1 MDENVAPVTRKRG
14 ALCVRDDQAQKSA
27 RREPSA
33 FHAREKKK
41 KRVRYNCRSVV
52 VRNKTNSA
60 FVVVVGAL
68 STRFSPRGVSSRA
81 FAVDA

>member
-1 MDENVAPVTRKRG
+1 MKSTGGTTTG
-14 ALCVRDDQAQKSA
+14 ALYVYATIRRPSA

>member
-1 MDENVAPVTRKRG
+1 VYATIRRP
-14 ALCVRDDQAQKSA
+14 SA
-27 RREPSA
+27 RRERSA

-41 KRVRYNCRSVV
+41 AQGRSVV
-52 VRNKTNSA
+52 VRNTTNSA
-60 FVVVVGAL
+60 SVSIVVVGAL

>member
-1 MDENVAPVTRKRG
+1 VYATIRRP
-14 ALCVRDDQAQKSA
+14 SA
-27 RREPSA
+27 RRERSA

-41 KRVRYNCRSVV
+41 KARKVGASSYVTQLTPR
-52 VRNKTNSA
+52 A
-60 FVVVVGAL
+60 DVVVGAL

>member
-1 MDENVAPVTRKRG
+1 VMDENVAPVTRKRG
-14 ALCVRDDQAQKSA
+14 ALCVRDDQTQKSA

-33 FHAREKKK
+33 FHARDKKK
-41 KRVRYNCRSVV
+41 KSAKGRSVV

>member
-1 MDENVAPVTRKRG
+1 MDEKYRGDNHRG
-14 ALCVRDDQAQKSA
+14 ALCVRDDQTPERATRAERVSRARKKSA
-27 RREPSA
+27 QG
-33 FHAREKKK
+33 
-41 KRVRYNCRSVV
+41 RSVV